1 MKSILTCN
9 SVASS
14 SNATITYHQNTNVMD
29 QIVLAMNKERNTPGL
44 TTSLSDKKV
53 SSLLSN

>member
-1 MKSILTCN
+1 MKSTLTCN
-9 SVASS
+9 SVAFS

-44 TTSLSDKKV
+44 TTLLSDKKV